1 MALIFPHE
9 AVVRAFAKEQKI
21 DDWQS
26 IQLGDLIKDDRVH
39 KAVADSLAA
48 IDRENK
54 VSGLE
59 KVRKFALL
67 AEPFSA
73 ESGTMT
79 ESMKLKR
86 RVIKE
91 HYAALL
97 DSLF

>member
-54 VSGLE
+54 V
-59 KVRKFALL
+59 
-67 AEPFSA
+67 
-73 ESGTMT
+73 
-79 ESMKLKR
+79 
-86 RVIKE
+86 
-91 HYAALL
+91 
-97 DSLF
+97 